1 MSLAFVLLYV
11 KNYTNVHSSVN
22 SNLKFDVSDLASQC
36 FLSPLSNTMYLT
48 NRDCVYQSFW

>member
-48 NRDCVYQSFW
+48 NRDYVYQSFW